1 MIQNYRKGFTLAET
15 LITLVIISLVMAATM
30 PIVVKSQNSPSE
42 APWKYVTQGDL
53 SQNAAVFTAL
63 GETSSGVFGDKRV
76 PIDNNIAA
84 ANKDTIYATRLNPRI
99 SIVTRNRVSGPVIGR
114 HLIDFYEKEGTGN
127 FTSIGKISFDRYY
140 NLALG
145 QNALEA
151 IKADSGTEQKA
162 NLNGGGDS
170 WNEILRTGTGDINT
184 AEILGAANTAVGQY
198 SMAGG
203 PRYTSANASDYNI
216 TGVGNTALGAF
227 SLRRITSGNV
237 NTGIGLY
244 SLHVAGMSSYNTAV
258 GGYTLKLNTTGN
270 QNNVLGAFAM
280 ESNTSGSE
288 NLAIGTRTLQ
298 QNTTG
303 DNNIAIGNSAMM
315 SNTTGSNNIV
325 IGKYAFYGNE
335 SGNGNIIIG
344 NNVGIGNS
352 ENKLFI
358 GGCSEGGTYS
368 NNGTDVLL
376 YGDLKEQEL
385 TINAQNLTFG
395 MNDDSRTFING
406 EAYIL
411 RNGGHEWHQVA
422 TVDDIE
428 NLIYSIDFMNGTVGY
443 GGPFYSDARLKN
455 ILGDN
460 KAGLKEIM
468 QIQVKNYTMKRDKKK
483 EVLVGVIAQELQ
495 KVFPNSV
502 SEGRDGYLRIKR
514 DEIFYAC
521 VNAIKELN
529 NKIQDI
535 VAKVTGLEEKIR
547 ILEDTNKVNA
557 SKIAE
562 LERQNKLFEERLA
575 ALEGAATSK
584 KAASVNK
591 KAKETVN
598 AAESQVVKAEKTEK
612 VEAKTN
618 KTEKK

>member
-1 MIQNYRKGFTLAET
+1 MIQKYRKGFTLAET

-30 PIVVKSQNSPSE
+30 PVVVKSQNSPSE

-76 PIDNNIAA
+76 PIDSNIAA

-99 SIVTRNRVSGPVIGR
+99 SIVTRNRASGPVIGR

-127 FTSIGKISFDRYY
+127 YTSIGKVSFDRYY

-145 QNALEA
+145 QNALDA
-151 IKADSGTEQKA
+151 IKADAGSEQKA
-162 NLNGGGDS
+162 TVNGSGDS
-170 WNEILRTGTGDINT
+170 WNELLRTGTGDINT
-184 AEILGAANTAVGQY
+184 AEIRGAANTAVGQY

-203 PRYTSANASDYNI
+203 PRYTSANSSDYNI

-227 SLRRITSGNV
+227 SLRKVTSGNV

-244 SLHVAGMSSYNTAV
+244 SLHVAGSSNYNTAV
-258 GGYTLKLNTTGN
+258 GGYTLKLNTTGE

-280 ESNTSGSE
+280 ESNTSGRE

-303 DNNIAIGNSAMM
+303 NNNIAIGNSAMM
-315 SNTTGSNNIV
+315 SNKTGSNNIV
-325 IGKYAFYGNE
+325 IGKYGFQGNE

-352 ENKLFI
+352 ENKLYI
-358 GGCSEGGTYS
+358 GGCSEGGAYS
-368 NNGTDVLL
+368 NNGTDTLI
-376 YGDLKEQEL
+376 YGDLKEGEL
-385 TINAQNLTFG
+385 FLNTNNITLG
-395 MNDDSRTFING
+395 MSDDSRTFFKG

-411 RNGGHEWHQVA
+411 TDGGANWHKVA
-422 TVDDIE
+422 TVDDLE
-428 NLIYSIDFMNGTVGY
+428 NMIYSLDFMTGTVGY
-443 GGPFYSDARLKN
+443 TGPFYSDARLKN

-483 EVLVGVIAQELQ
+483 EVIVGVIAQELQ

-535 VAKVTGLEEKIR
+535 VAKITGLEEKIR

-557 SKIAE
+557 NKIAE

-575 ALEGAATSK
+575 ALEGSASK
-584 KAASVNK
+584 KSAAVNK
-591 KAKETVN
+591 KVKEADV
-598 AAESQVVKAEKTEK
+598 AESEVEKNVT
-612 VEAKTN
+612 KTN

>member
-1 MIQNYRKGFTLAET
+1 MIQKYRKGFTLAET

-30 PIVVKSQNSPSE
+30 PVVVKSQNSPSE

-76 PIDNNIAA
+76 PIDSNIAA

-99 SIVTRNRVSGPVIGR
+99 SIVTRNRASGPVIGR

-127 FTSIGKISFDRYY
+127 YTSIGKVSFDRYY

-145 QNALEA
+145 QNALDA
-151 IKADSGTEQKA
+151 IKADAGSEQKA
-162 NLNGGGDS
+162 TVNGSGDS
-170 WNEILRTGTGDINT
+170 WNELLRTGTGDINT
-184 AEILGAANTAVGQY
+184 AEIRGAANTAVGQY

-203 PRYTSANASDYNI
+203 PRYTSANSSDYNI

-227 SLRRITSGNV
+227 SLRKVTSGNV

-244 SLHVAGMSSYNTAV
+244 SLHVAGSSNYNTAV
-258 GGYTLKLNTTGN
+258 GGYTLKLNTTGE

-280 ESNTSGSE
+280 ESNTSGRE

-303 DNNIAIGNSAMM
+303 NNNIAIGNSAMM
-315 SNTTGSNNIV
+315 SNKTGSNNIV
-325 IGKYAFYGNE
+325 IGKYGFQGNE

-352 ENKLFI
+352 ENKLYI
-358 GGCSEGGTYS
+358 GGCSEGGAYS
-368 NNGTDVLL
+368 NNGTDTLI
-376 YGDLKEQEL
+376 YGDLKEGEL
-385 TINAQNLTFG
+385 FLNTNNITLG
-395 MNDDSRTFING
+395 MSDDSRTFLKG

-411 RNGGHEWHQVA
+411 TDGGANWHKVA

-428 NLIYSIDFMNGTVGY
+428 NMIYSLDLMTGMVGY
-443 GGPFYSDARLKN
+443 TGPFYSDARLKN

-483 EVLVGVIAQELQ
+483 EVIVGVIAQELQ

-535 VAKVTGLEEKIR
+535 VAKITGLEEKIR

-557 SKIAE
+557 NKIAE

-575 ALEGAATSK
+575 ALEGSASK
-584 KAASVNK
+584 KSAAVNK
-591 KAKETVN
+591 KVKEADV
-598 AAESQVVKAEKTEK
+598 AESEVEKNVT
-612 VEAKTN
+612 KTN

>member
-30 PIVVKSQNSPSE
+30 PVVVKSQNSPSE

-76 PIDNNIAA
+76 PIDSNIAA
-84 ANKDTIYATRLNPRI
+84 ANKDTIYATKLNPRI
-99 SIVTRNRVSGPVIGR
+99 SIVTRNRASGPVVGR

-127 FTSIGKISFDRYY
+127 YTSIGKVSFDRYF

-145 QNALEA
+145 QNALDA
-151 IKADSGTEQKA
+151 IKSDAGSEQKVSLTGA
-162 NLNGGGDS
+162 GDS
-170 WNEILRTGTGDINT
+170 WNEISRTGSGDINT
-184 AEILGAANTAVGQY
+184 AQTLGAANTAVGQY
-198 SMAGG
+198 SMAGDS
-203 PRYTSANASDYNI
+203 RYTSSNSSDYNI
-216 TGVGNTALGAF
+216 IGVGNTALGAF
-227 SLRRITSGNV
+227 SLRRLTSGNV

-244 SLHVAGMSSYNTAV
+244 SLHVAGTSSYNTAV

-288 NLAIGTRTLQ
+288 NLAVGTRTLQ
-298 QNTTG
+298 NNTTG
-303 DNNIAIGNSAMM
+303 SNNIAIGNSAMM

-325 IGKYAFYGNE
+325 IGKYGFQGNQ
-335 SGNGNIIIG
+335 SGSGNIIIG

-368 NNGTDVLL
+368 ENGTDALF
-376 YGDLKEQEL
+376 YGDLKDGEL
-385 TINAQNLTFG
+385 FLNTNNLTLG
-395 MNDDSRTFING
+395 KSDDSRTYIKG
-406 EAYIL
+406 SAYIL
-411 RNGGHEWHQVA
+411 TNNGNEWHQVA

-428 NLIYSIDFMNGTVGY
+428 HMIYSIDFMNGTVGY
-443 GGPFYSDARLKN
+443 TGPFYSDARLKN

-529 NKIQDI
+529 TKLQDI
-535 VAKVTGLEEKIR
+535 VAKITGLEEKIR

-575 ALEGAATSK
+575 ALEGSSSK
-584 KAASVNK
+584 KPTTVNK
-591 KAKETVN
+591 KAKEAAV
-598 AAESQVVKAEKTEK
+598 AESTVTKAETK
-612 VEAKTN
+612 AD

>member
-30 PIVVKSQNSPSE
+30 PVVVKSQNSPSE
-42 APWKYVTQGDL
+42 APWKYITQGDL

-76 PIDNNIAA
+76 PIDSNIASG
-84 ANKDTIYATRLNPRI
+84 NKDTIYATRLNPRI
-99 SIVTRNRVSGPVIGR
+99 SIVTRNRVSGPVVGR

-127 FTSIGKISFDRYY
+127 YTSIGKVSFDRYY

-145 QNALEA
+145 QNALES
-151 IKADSGTEQKA
+151 IKSDAGSEQKVSIS
-162 NLNGGGDS
+162 GSGET
-170 WNEILRTGTGDINT
+170 WNEIARDGSGNINT
-184 AEILGAANTAVGQY
+184 TQTLGAANTAVGQY

-203 PRYTSANASDYNI
+203 SRYTSANASDYNI

-227 SLRRITSGNV
+227 SLRRITSGNI

-244 SLHVAGMSSYNTAV
+244 SLQSAQASSYNTAV

-270 QNNVLGAFAM
+270 QNNAYGTFAM
-280 ESNTSGSE
+280 ESNTSGSN
-288 NLAIGTRTLQ
+288 NLAFGTRALRD
-298 QNTTG
+298 NTSG
-303 DNNIAIGNSAMM
+303 SNNIAVGNSAML

-325 IGKYAFYGNE
+325 IGTYGFQ
-335 SGNGNIIIG
+335 GNQAGSGNIIIG
-344 NNVGIGNS
+344 NNVGIGES
-352 ENKLFI
+352 ENKLYI
-358 GGCSEGGTYS
+358 GGCSEGGTYT
-368 NNGTDVLL
+368 NNGTNALF
-376 YGDLKEQEL
+376 YGDLKDQLL
-385 TINAQNLTFG
+385 TINAKSTTLGSGYDAETVIRG
-395 MNDDSRTFING
+395 TG
-406 EAYIL
+406 YIVKD
-411 RNGGHEWHQVA
+411 NSGTKHMIA
-422 TVDDIE
+422 TVEDIV
-428 NLIYSIDFMNGTVGY
+428 NYFNASNVNGMGIAVGNPGY
-443 GGPFYSDARLKN
+443 IYSDARLKN
-455 ILGDN
+455 VLGDN

-521 VNAIKELN
+521 VNAVKELN
-529 NKIQDI
+529 TKIQDVI
-535 VAKVTGLEEKIR
+535 AKVTGLEEKIR

-557 SKIAE
+557 NKIAE

-575 ALEGAATSK
+575 ALEGSSSK
-584 KAASVNK
+584 KAVVVNK
-591 KAKETVN
+591 KEKAKETITAV
-598 AAESQVVKAEKTEK
+598 SDPK
-612 VEAKTN
+612 VETTDVKTN